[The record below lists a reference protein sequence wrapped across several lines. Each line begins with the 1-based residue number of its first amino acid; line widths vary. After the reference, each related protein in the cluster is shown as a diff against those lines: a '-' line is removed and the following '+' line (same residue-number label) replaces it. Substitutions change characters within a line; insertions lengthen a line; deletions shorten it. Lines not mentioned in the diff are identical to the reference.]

1 MTDLADWSVLEI
13 EGVVEVA
20 ERAAALAAK
29 RWAPLP
35 DYDDFYQEALY
46 ILAYHPHKTYDALEE
61 GLGVLHH
68 RLWQDLT
75 DYARKENR
83 RSHLNISY
91 DELVEEALSE

>member
-20 ERAAALAAK
+20 ERAAALVAK
-29 RWAPLP
+29 KWAPLL
-35 DYDDFYQEALY
+35 DYDDFYQEALV
-46 ILAYHPHKTYDALEE
+46 ILTSRPDKTYDALEE

-75 DYARKENR
+75 NYAAKENR
-83 RSHLNISY
+83 RSHLNTSY